1 MSAGRN
7 WAHKLWAVTAAAGYM
22 ILGFVMR
29 LPLARAVLCADRSTG
44 GGVVLPPEEE
54 PQTRTAGESSEPDL
68 AALALT
74 EQSSGEPLPPRDAGE
89 GLSAEAARKAA
100 IVENLFHA
108 ERRRR
113 KALEAEARFRL
124 HAPR

>member
-1 MSAGRN
+1 MRGLTHCRVRCLSSCGSVR
-7 WAHKLWAVTAAAGYM
+7 AAE
-22 ILGFVMR
+22 
-29 LPLARAVLCADRSTG
+29 CADRSTG
-44 GGVVLPPEEE
+44 GGPALSPEEE
-54 PQTRTAGESSEPDL
+54 PQARAAGESSEPDL

-74 EQSSGEPLPPRDAGE
+74 EQCSPLPLREAGE

-113 KALEAEARFRL
+113 KALEAEARL
-124 HAPR
+124 PLMSTD

>member
-1 MSAGRN
+1 MLNCAADCSAG
-7 WAHKLWAVTAAAGYM
+7 
-22 ILGFVMR
+22 
-29 LPLARAVLCADRSTG
+29 G
-44 GGVVLPPEEE
+44 GALSEEE
-54 PQTRTAGESSEPDL
+54 RRQSAVRDSSEPDL

-74 EQSSGEPLPPRDAGE
+74 EQAEEEVVPPEMGE

-113 KALEAEARFRL
+113 KSLEAEARSTHVL
-124 HAPR
+124 VAWHHQNI